1 MGLLLLLKLTITPAA
16 IGVATLIGR
25 RYGPSIAGWIAGFP
39 FTSGPLT
46 LFLALE
52 RGAPFAT
59 AAAIGVLGGTAS
71 QAAFALAYA
80 WAAIRWGW
88 FLALAAASL
97 AFAASTFG
105 LNALRLTEVPAL
117 EIAAGS
123 IVLALAL
130 LPQQKVGHRA
140 TTAPSNA
147 PAIPAAVDVVSRMV
161 IATGVVVLLT
171 SIAPVV
177 GATLAGLLSP
187 YPVFAAVL
195 IVFPHRGQGSAAA
208 VAACRGFLWG
218 LFAFGG
224 FAVVLASLLP
234 VVPLGIAF
242 VSAIAAT
249 GLIQAITLLVIRR
262 LPRAKAADGAK
273 NG

>member
-1 MGLLLLLKLTITPAA
+1 MGLLLLLKLTVTPAA
-16 IGVATLIGR
+16 IGLATLIGR

-52 RGAPFAT
+52 RGAAFAA

-80 WAAIRWGW
+80 WAAMRWGW
-88 FLALAAASL
+88 FVALAGASA

-130 LPQQKVGHRA
+130 MPPRKVDQHA
-140 TTAPSNA
+140 SAAPAAA
-147 PAIPAAVDVVSRMV
+147 PAIPAPVDVVSRMV
-161 IATGVVVLLT
+161 VATGVVVLLT
-171 SIAPVV
+171 SIAPSV
-177 GATLAGLLSP
+177 
-187 YPVFAAVL
+187 
-195 IVFPHRGQGSAAA
+195 
-208 VAACRGFLWG
+208 
-218 LFAFGG
+218 
-224 FAVVLASLLP
+224 
-234 VVPLGIAF
+234 
-242 VSAIAAT
+242 
-249 GLIQAITLLVIRR
+249 
-262 LPRAKAADGAK
+262 
-273 NG
+273 